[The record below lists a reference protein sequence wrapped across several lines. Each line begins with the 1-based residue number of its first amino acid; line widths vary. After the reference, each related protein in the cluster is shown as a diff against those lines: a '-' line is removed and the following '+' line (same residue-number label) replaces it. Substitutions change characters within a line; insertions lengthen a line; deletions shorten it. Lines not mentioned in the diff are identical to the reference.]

1 MGQTAKHLA
10 YMELCVPSDSYH
22 VCTPQFGLAGPVA
35 VSPFQ
40 GQKFLPGC
48 RNFSDPSTVVGLL
61 GEWRISAR
69 QRIMGK
75 RKPELVWQR

>member
-35 VSPFQ
+35 VSPF
-40 GQKFLPGC
+40 P
-48 RNFSDPSTVVGLL
+48 RA
-61 GEWRISAR
+61 EISPR
-69 QRIMGK
+69 
-75 RKPELVWQR
+75 L